1 MRRLAEFAC
10 ASAVLLGGVRPAAAQ
25 APALKPYQV
34 SPAASVSQDLGI
46 CSVRIDYHRPA
57 VRGRA
62 IWGALVPY
70 GQVWRAGAN
79 EATVL
84 TLSHPARIDGHDLA
98 AGAYALFAIP
108 GRERWTLVFNREA
121 RQWGAFNY
129 HADQDALRLDVTP
142 VYAAYQEYLEYGI
155 HVTGADRLRVELAWE
170 KLSVGFD
177 LTMDV
182 QGAYWAYLQK
192 TLAEAPADAWPMLN
206 QAAGYCLLSDTHLD
220 QAMAW
225 IDRSITIKEGFR
237 NLELKARLLR
247 RAGKKDEAVA
257 LLRRAVAL
265 AQGAPA
271 NTLKELQ
278 AELEDWR
285 SE

>member
-1 MRRLAEFAC
+1 MMLRVR
-10 ASAVLLGGVRPAAAQ
+10 VLLLAIALGGL
-25 APALKPYQV
+25 APAPAQTAQLRPYQV

-79 EATVL
+79 EATVI
-84 TLSHPARIDGHDLA
+84 TLSHPARIEGHELA

-129 HADQDALRLDVTP
+129 HADQDAMRLEVTP
-142 VYAAYQEYLEYGI
+142 VYSAFQEYLGYSLQ
-155 HVTGADRLRVELAWE
+155 VAAPDRLRVQLAWE
-170 KLSVGFD
+170 KLAVGFD
-177 LTMDV
+177 LAMDV

-192 TLAEAPADAWPMLN
+192 TLAEAPADAWQTLN
-206 QAAGYCLLSDTHLD
+206 QAVNYCLLTDTHLD
-220 QAMAW
+220 QALAW
-225 IDRSITIKEGFR
+225 AERSIAIKEGTR
-237 NLELKARLLR
+237 NLELKAKLLR
-247 RAGKKDEAVA
+247 RSGRKDEASA
-257 LLRRAVAL
+257 LLRRAIAA

-278 AELEDWR
+278 AELEEW
-285 SE
+285 EKQP